1 MKSKRSASLYTVK
14 LKGCEM
20 RDLGQGNANLQVGG
34 FSCIDDTAT
43 SNPVPSFQWTVINM
57 LG

>member
-14 LKGCEM
+14 LEVYEM
-20 RDLGQGNANLQVGG
+20 RDLGQGNANLQIGG
-34 FSCIDDTAT
+34 FSRINDTTT
-43 SNPVPSFQWTVINM
+43 SNPVPSFQWAVINM